1 MAREVREVEEVEE
14 EEDDLVDV
22 EAAIRHVVLRTTPV
36 LLVAS
41 RTSTIT
47 PTKDVITILLIARG
61 KPMDTMKWERGRI
74 GLVDQVLFTR
84 FQRKPDN
91 GRHD

>member
-1 MAREVREVEEVEE
+1 MAREVEEVEEVEE
-14 EEDDLVDV
+14 EEEDLVDEEV
-22 EAAIRHVVLRTTPV
+22 ARRHVVLRTTPV
-36 LLVAS
+36 FLVAS
-41 RTSTIT
+41 RTSTTT
-47 PTKDVITILLIARG
+47 PTRDLITILLITRG
-61 KPMDTMKWERGRI
+61 KPMDTMTWERGRI